1 MATKRNLPA
10 ALPPVRQENIS
21 VDPPARSAAGLPA
34 LVSSLSHVAQEM
46 NLHTCFRSLSR
57 LNQMGGIDCPGCAW
71 PDPDT
76 DRSAIGEFCEN
87 GVKAVAWEAT
97 RKKVTPAF
105 FRRHSVADLSL
116 WSDFELGKAGRITQ
130 PMVLRENR
138 SHYEPVSWEEAF
150 GMVAAALQS
159 CPDPDKALFYTSGRT
174 SNEAAFLYQLF
185 ARMYGTN
192 NLPDCSNMCH
202 ESSGVG
208 LSETLGIGKGSV
220 RLEDFQ
226 LADLIIVA
234 GQNPGTNHPR
244 MLSALEAAKKNGAA
258 VISINPLREAA
269 LVRFKHPQHVNG
281 LLGHGTDISDLFL
294 QVRIN
299 GDVALFKAI
308 MRLLL
313 EAEDARPGSV
323 FDLPFIREKTT
334 GFDDFIG
341 ALRQEDAMDLA
352 QLAGVPF
359 EQVRQAADLIR
370 ERKKIIICWAMGLT
384 QHKNAVGNIRE
395 LVNLLLL
402 KGSIGKP
409 GAGTCPVR
417 GHSNVQGDRTMG
429 IWEAPPP
436 AFLDRLEKVF
446 DFKPPRRHGYNTVR
460 AIQAMADGLIQVFF
474 GLGGNFL
481 SATPDTRFTAS
492 ALRRCN
498 LTVHVSTKLNRS
510 HLITGRTALILPCLA
525 RTDTDRQVAGPQ
537 FQTVENSMGIVHAT
551 RGRLA
556 PPSPHLLSEVDIV
569 CRLAAATLPPSSVDW
584 HSLRDDYD
592 RIRNL
597 IELSIPGFER
607 FNERARYP
615 AG

>member
-1 MATKRNLPA
+1 
-10 ALPPVRQENIS
+10 
-21 VDPPARSAAGLPA
+21 
-34 LVSSLSHVAQEM
+34 
-46 NLHTCFRSLSR
+46 
-57 LNQMGGIDCPGCAW
+57 
-71 PDPDT
+71 
-76 DRSAIGEFCEN
+76 
-87 GVKAVAWEAT
+87 
-97 RKKVTPAF
+97 
-105 FRRHSVADLSL
+105 
-116 WSDFELGKAGRITQ
+116 
-130 PMVLRENR
+130 
-138 SHYEPVSWEEAF
+138 
-150 GMVAAALQS
+150 
-159 CPDPDKALFYTSGRT
+159 
-174 SNEAAFLYQLF
+174 
-185 ARMYGTN
+185 
-192 NLPDCSNMCH
+192 
-202 ESSGVG
+202 
-208 LSETLGIGKGSV
+208 
-220 RLEDFQ
+220 
-226 LADLIIVA
+226 
-234 GQNPGTNHPR
+234 
-244 MLSALEAAKKNGAA
+244 
-258 VISINPLREAA
+258 
-269 LVRFKHPQHVNG
+269 
-281 LLGHGTDISDLFL
+281 
-294 QVRIN
+294 
-299 GDVALFKAI
+299 
-308 MRLLL
+308 
-313 EAEDARPGSV
+313 
-323 FDLPFIREKTT
+323 
-334 GFDDFIG
+334 
-341 ALRQEDAMDLA
+341 MDLA

-525 RTDTDRQVAGPQ
+525 RTDTDRQAAGPQ

-615 AG
+615 AGFYLPNAARDGLFRTDTGKAQFTLNPPARLSLQPGELVMMTIRSHDQFNTTIYGLNDRYRGIRNGRRIIFLHPEDIRELGWADGDMVDLVSRYDGVLRTAPHFRIVSYDIPRRCAATYFPEANPLIPIHAFADKSETPVSKSVVISLRPCSDPPGGLAPS